1 MRPREDYE
9 AFWAGV
15 EETLRAVLASGE
27 RDLSRVVRRVEAQW
41 RSTNTEPADGTSFG
55 NAVTLPQ
62 TSLIGGRRDLIVRVL
77 LESATP
83 RTSMVVE
90 LGAGWGNNLADLYL
104 WGGPKVPYY
113 ALEPTGSGRS
123 CATLL
128 AELAPELDLVA
139 LPFDYERPSYDLPR
153 DNEHVLVLTCMSIEQ
168 ITELRR
174 EALTGLFDLGASLTV
189 VHFEPLGWQIRGD
202 AESSKAR
209 QYARHRGYNTNLWP
223 LLVELADAGEL
234 TIDRVV
240 PDMIGHKRKEPS
252 SLVVWRRR
260 ETDAA

>member
-1 MRPREDYE
+1 
-9 AFWAGV
+9 
-15 EETLRAVLASGE
+15 
-27 RDLSRVVRRVEAQW
+27 
-41 RSTNTEPADGTSFG
+41 
-55 NAVTLPQ
+55 
-62 TSLIGGRRDLIVRVL
+62 
-77 LESATP
+77 
-83 RTSMVVE
+83 MVVE

-168 ITELRR
+168 ITDLRR
-174 EALTGLFDLGASLTV
+174 EALTGLFALGESMTV

-202 AESSKAR
+202 PESSKAR
-209 QYARHRGYNTNLWP
+209 EYARHRGYNTNLWP
-223 LLVELADAGEL
+223 LLVELAEAGEL

-252 SLVVWRRR
+252 SLVVWRRG
-260 ETDAA
+260 

>member
-1 MRPREDYE
+1 
-9 AFWAGV
+9 
-15 EETLRAVLASGE
+15 
-27 RDLSRVVRRVEAQW
+27 
-41 RSTNTEPADGTSFG
+41 
-55 NAVTLPQ
+55 
-62 TSLIGGRRDLIVRVL
+62 
-77 LESATP
+77 
-83 RTSMVVE
+83 
-90 LGAGWGNNLADLYL
+90 
-104 WGGPKVPYY
+104 
-113 ALEPTGSGRS
+113 
-123 CATLL
+123 
-128 AELAPELDLVA
+128 
-139 LPFDYERPSYDLPR
+139 
-153 DNEHVLVLTCMSIEQ
+153 
-168 ITELRR
+168 
-174 EALTGLFDLGASLTV
+174 V